1 MSKQIERLQKK
12 FPQFTFRE
20 KSDIGS
26 YYASVLPESSIEK
39 RIANNLFIFGGVS
52 IFISGDMYKG
62 TPRNFIYAIC
72 YQKASVRPYRKKNFF
87 DVEFNKVYVSG
98 KTLREVVTKL
108 IEQIDMSKYYLK

>member
-12 FPQFTFRE
+12 FPQFTFSE

-26 YYASVLPESSIEK
+26 YHAMIFPEGSVSK
-39 RIANNLFIFGGVS
+39 RIANDLFVFGGVS
-52 IFISGDMYKG
+52 IFISGEMYKG

-72 YQKASVRPYRKKNFF
+72 SQKASVRPYRKKNSF

-108 IEQIDMSKYYLK
+108 IEQVDMSKYYLK